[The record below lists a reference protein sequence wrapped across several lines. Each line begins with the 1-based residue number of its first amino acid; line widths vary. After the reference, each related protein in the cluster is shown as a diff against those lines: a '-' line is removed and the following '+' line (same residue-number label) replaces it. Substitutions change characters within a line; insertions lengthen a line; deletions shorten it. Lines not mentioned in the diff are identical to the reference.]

1 MEFVS
6 ASQNKIGF
14 FESEPRPVGSPTVN
28 TVLCEIG
35 ALTALAAGSACPT
48 CRERKIA
55 VREAAEKR
63 KGLSAFLEL
72 CCENSDY
79 PESMLSSTHTSRRI
93 TSARDQGTSVRYD
106 SGSSRDSFAVNVK
119 AVLAARAVD
128 AGHDQ
133 LSQFA
138 RFSDFRARCTTT
150 FNGISKKLHGA
161 AMKAVS
167 QNLERG
173 RTVAAQQRELAL
185 RTPTARAV
193 KDKVMVLDAS
203 RHLCCI

>member
-1 MEFVS
+1 M
-6 ASQNKIGF
+6 
-14 FESEPRPVGSPTVN
+14 
-28 TVLCEIG
+28 
-35 ALTALAAGSACPT
+35 
-48 CRERKIA
+48 
-55 VREAAEKR
+55 
-63 KGLSAFLEL
+63 
-72 CCENSDY
+72 
-79 PESMLSSTHTSRRI
+79 
-93 TSARDQGTSVRYD
+93 SVRYD

-119 AVLAARAVD
+119 AVLAAHAVD

-150 FNGISKKLHGA
+150 FNGISEKLHGA

-193 KDKVMVLDAS
+193 TDKVMRRRASAGLAGVSPAMASPKTVTGYDPVSMQIINMDTTQSENLPPSEDEVLNDMVRLWRRKQKTLALKDTGGVQQQAAACSAPALHRDAA
-203 RHLCCI
+203 RAALKGGT